1 MSKESNVQESNV
13 FFGQESNVQESKVLE
28 SNVLAPIKLFVELGE
43 FQPF

>member
-28 SNVLAPIKLFVELGE
+28 SNVLAPKMVI
-43 FQPF
+43 